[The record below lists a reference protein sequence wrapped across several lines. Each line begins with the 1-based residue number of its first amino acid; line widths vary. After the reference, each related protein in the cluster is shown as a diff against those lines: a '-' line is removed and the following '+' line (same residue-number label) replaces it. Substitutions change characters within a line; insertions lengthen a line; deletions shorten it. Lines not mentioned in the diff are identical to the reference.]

1 MKRRTFSFLVTLAAT
16 RLLVAAPETKQ
27 SEATNPPIAPG
38 QRTAVTQAAQ
48 RTKFTFG
55 VDEVAKMYQ
64 RGVET
69 DVIVNYIESS
79 SVPYHPNAEEIVR
92 LHDLGMPSQII
103 TTLIR
108 HGAKVQREANA
119 AYQQQT
125 QQQAAAAANA
135 VASSYPSSVAQ
146 PPPVVTYT
154 YPAYVDNPYPVYVY
168 PGYSYSYCAPFSF
181 Y

>member
-1 MKRRTFSFLVTLAAT
+1 MKTQTISFLVTLAAT
-16 RLLVAAPETKQ
+16 TLLVAAPETKQ
-27 SEATNPPIAPG
+27 SDTANPPIAPG
-38 QRTAVTQAAQ
+38 QPAAVTQAAQ
-48 RTKFTFG
+48 QPKFSFG
-55 VDEVAKMYQ
+55 VDDVTKMYQ

-69 DVIVNYIESS
+69 DVILNYIESS

-146 PPPVVTYT
+146 PPPVATYT
-154 YPAYVDNPYPVYVY
+154 YPTYVDNPY
-168 PGYSYSYCAPFSF
+168 
-181 Y
+181 